1 MVCDGVN
8 RRVDTRAVLS
18 NRVEVPAAGI
28 VDAVCHAAHAIV
40 QDGDRD
46 IARDRNIAYHDG
58 LAIFLTRDLH
68 PIGSIHGHAAVHG
81 GVSSRSNFHLAVTAD
96 LNIAADGNMV
106 FARDLDILCIR
117 DRQVAA
123 SYSRLTW
130 IATVQFNGHTRGIN
144 GQVTCDHSTELQGIV
159 GLVVAQLICIYTGQ
173 DAVYV
178 RFIDQRSIDFDGR
191 KTVLLAEQT

>member
-46 IARDRNIAYHDG
+46 IARNLNIAYHDV
-58 LAIFLTRDLH
+58 LDIFLTRDRYLGC
-68 PIGSIHGHAAVHG
+68 PIHGHAAVHG
-81 GVSSRSNFHLAVTAD
+81 GVSFRSNFHLAVTAD
-96 LNIAADGNMV
+96 LNIADDGNMV
-106 FARDLDILCIR
+106 FARDLDVRCIR
-117 DRQVAA
+117 DRQAV
-123 SYSRLTW
+123 SYSRFTCT
-130 IATVQFNGHTRGIN
+130 ITVQFNVHTRGIN
-144 GQVTCDHSTELQGIV
+144 GQVALDHSTGPQGIV

-173 DAVYV
+173 DAAYV
-178 RFIDQRSIDFDGR
+178 RFSDQRSIDFDGR
-191 KTVLLAEQT
+191 RKTVLLAEQT